1 MLERGCTGL
10 SAEAWWEGIGQER
23 RGEQF
28 GRRGIPGYDGGRN
41 DATDGRTEASEEAQ
55 RSEEQSAKRSGSS
68 GIWTKGSSQHTRAIS
83 RDDISDRIRSTAVG
97 VSPDGLSESVNV
109 AQQVRSCVAA
119 LDELAGSVH
128 ARHLEPAAIRGAE
141 DVRVGVEPVW
151 HLYMPRVLIRDE
163 RAQLDAVPW
172 PRSVG

>member
-1 MLERGCTGL
+1 MMLKL
-10 SAEAWWEGIGQER
+10 EG
-23 RGEQF
+23 
-28 GRRGIPGYDGGRN
+28 GGN

-83 RDDISDRIRSTAVG
+83 ESRDDISDRIRSTAVG
-97 VSPDGLSESVNV
+97 VSPDGWSESVNV

-163 RAQLDAVPW
+163 RAQLDAVL
-172 PRSVG
+172 

>member
-1 MLERGCTGL
+1 MARNG
-10 SAEAWWEGIGQER
+10 
-23 RGEQF
+23 GESGSGGGVF
-28 GRRGIPGYDGGRN
+28 LDPYDGGRN

-68 GIWTKGSSQHTRAIS
+68 GIRTKGSSQRTRAIS
-83 RDDISDRIRSTAVG
+83 RDDISDRIRSTAVR
-97 VSPDGLSESVNV
+97 VSPDGWSESVNV

-141 DVRVGVEPVW
+141 DVRVGAELVW